1 MGNIFE
7 HQSMEYDKD
16 YKYVI
21 SPSRMGKLYDKP
33 NEWYRETVLHESG
46 FEGNTASMIGSICH
60 YIYKCFTE
68 SKGEVDKDR
77 IHERVEGD
85 MREYLMNHA
94 IECDVEA
101 VLDIYPKVCNVVLND
116 YVRRYR
122 DVDCVCERGYYT
134 RLREDIVLAGTM
146 DRYEYV
152 DGIICDYKT
161 VGTKPNLEKLPI
173 GYRLQLMSY
182 WKILHDNGTEAK
194 KLRII
199 YGVKP
204 SIRLEAR
211 CFVVEEDI
219 TDAYCKQIEYICK
232 NICDSIS
239 ICDKHPEMSRLI
251 FRGVNDYAY
260 DKGD

>member
-7 HQSMEYDKD
+7 HQSVEYDKG

-21 SPSRMGKLYDKP
+21 SPSRMGKLYENP
-33 NEWYRETVLHESG
+33 SEWYRETVLHEGG
-46 FEGNTASMIGSICH
+46 FEGNTASFIGSICH

-68 SKGEVDKDR
+68 SRGECDKEEIR
-77 IHERVEGD
+77 KKVEDD
-85 MREYLMNHA
+85 MREYLMVHPLEVD
-94 IECDVEA
+94 IEG
-101 VLDIYPKVCNVVLND
+101 VLDIYPRVCNIVLKD

-134 RLREDIVLAGTM
+134 RLSDDIVLAGTI

-152 DGIICDYKT
+152 DGVICDYKT
-161 VGTKPNLEKLPI
+161 VGSKPNLEKLPI

-182 WKILHDNGTEAK
+182 WKILHDNGTEAR
-194 KLRII
+194 KLRLI

-204 SIRLEAR
+204 SVRLEAR

-219 TDAYCKQIEYICK
+219 TEAYCKQIEYICR
-232 NICDSIS
+232 NICKSIS
-239 ICDKHPEMSRLI
+239 ICDNDPRMSKLL

-260 DKGD
+260 DKDN